1 MRGTAPIR
9 GHRARQLLLL
19 CLAGAC
25 SAASLAAGDTSGL
38 AIDDDYFEAGGS
50 VRLEQTVGGDALL
63 AGATVE
69 SNASVDGD
77 VSLAGGQVAV
87 RATVGQDLYAVGG
100 QVEVDALV
108 QGNAR
113 LAGGRVRITPESSI
127 AGGVAIAGGSVD
139 AEGEF
144 GHYLTVAGGDV
155 TIGGIVDG
163 DVRVYAERLTVLPG
177 TRIGGALRYRTT
189 SPVTLPEDLEVGAGV
204 SRDEDR
210 TGPEADGWSAGGAAR
225 NAGWLW
231 FAGLLALGLLLA
243 YAFAGFSRRTSA
255 ALGER
260 PWFGMA
266 VGLLVLAGVPF
277 VAVALALSLV
287 GLPLALILVLVYLA
301 MLIAAYVVG
310 ALYLGD
316 RALAAARP
324 GQPVTAGRR
333 LLALLLV
340 LLLLALV
347 GSLPLLGSLARLA
360 VLLLGLGG
368 IALALW
374 GWPRAADAQARTSGT
389 VNPFL

>member
-1 MRGTAPIR
+1 MRSTALITGR
-9 GHRARQLLLL
+9 RLLGPLL
-19 CLAGAC
+19 CLAGGC
-25 SAASLAAGDTSGL
+25 STPALAAGDLGGL
-38 AIDDDYFEAGGS
+38 AIEDDYFQAGGS

-69 SNASVDGD
+69 SNASISGD
-77 VSLAGGQVAV
+77 ASLAGGQVAV
-87 RATVGQDLYAVGG
+87 RATVGQDLYAVAG

-155 TIGGIVDG
+155 TIGGIVYG

-189 SPVTLPEDLEVGAGV
+189 SPVQLPEDLEVGEGI

-210 TGPEADGWSAGGAAR
+210 TAAAADDWGGASAAR
-225 NAGWLW
+225 GAGWFW

-243 YAFAGFSRRTSA
+243 YAFAGFSRRTTA
-255 ALGER
+255 ALGAR
-260 PWFGMA
+260 PWFGMV
-266 VGLLVLAGVPF
+266 VGLAVLAGVPF
-277 VAVALALSLV
+277 LAVALAITLV

-301 MLIAAYVVG
+301 MLIGAYVVG

-316 RALAAARP
+316 RALEVLRP
-324 GQPVTAGRR
+324 GQPASAGRR

-347 GSLPLLGSLARLA
+347 GGLPLLGSLARLA
-360 VLLLGLGG
+360 VLLLGMGG
-368 IALALW
+368 IVLALW
-374 GWPRAADAQARTSGT
+374 GWPRAPVAGSHSAGN